1 MKVAKL
7 LLKPLKS
14 HEINCKNG
22 LTYFAVYDNNKR
34 PIYSR
39 IFEKK
44 VYKFSFN
51 QPYYLPENYFYV
63 NNPNCEIIN
72 YSNIKLPNFKPN
84 FKPKENINVIV
95 NYHLNGTPARIF
107 VKENKIEVS
116 TDFLN
121 LPRFQKEFIFWH
133 EMAHTNNLKEDQTD
147 KNALYYYIK
156 SGFNF
161 TQALNTLATVLKA
174 SPERLERLNN
184 IYNLSL
190 KK

>member
-14 HEINCKNG
+14 HNIRCNEG
-22 LTYFAVYDNNKR
+22 LTQFAVYDNNKR

-39 IFEKK
+39 IFKNK
-44 VYKFSFN
+44 VYNFSFN

-63 NNPNCEIIN
+63 NNPHCEIVK

-121 LPRFQKEFIFWH
+121 LPRFQKEFILWH

>member
-14 HEINCKNG
+14 HEIKCKNG
-22 LTYFAVYDNNKR
+22 LTQFAVYDNNKK

-51 QPYYLPENYFYV
+51 QPYYLEENYFYI
-63 NNPNCEIIN
+63 NNPNCEIVN

-84 FKPKENINVIV
+84 FKPKENINVFV
-95 NYHLNGTPARIF
+95 NYHLQGTPARIF

-121 LPRFQKEFIFWH
+121 LPRFQKEFILWH
-133 EMAHTNNLKEDQTD
+133 EMAHTNNLEEDKTD

-174 SPERLERLNN
+174 SPERLER
-184 IYNLSL
+184 IKNLYYFSL